1 MNNNIP
7 FLPGGIEQYNLLK
20 KNVDLKDKIVLI
32 LGFGTDTV
40 ALQMTAYA
48 KAVIIAVSSNEEL
61 IATRMKMQGKQKIS
75 VRLMSFDLTD
85 FNDEAVDVIFAQG
98 TFSNDRRNKILK
110 EVFRIL
116 KPDGYLCSG
125 EIVALREEIPP
136 FVKDIWERAGMSCL
150 FTNDI
155 EKTYTEKNFKLIT
168 SKDLN
173 FTLKSY
179 YNDASVIIKNGMKN
193 IYVDDL
199 KIQKKFIAQLQHEV
213 NAYLKLGGHKFIGFK
228 TLLFSKVVNEEE

>member
-20 KNVDLKDKIVLI
+20 KNTDLKDKIILI
-32 LGFGTDTV
+32 LGFGTDPV

-48 KAVIIAVSSNEEL
+48 KSVIIAVSGNEEL
-61 IATRMKMQGKQKIS
+61 IATRFKMQGKQKIS
-75 VRLMSFDLTD
+75 VRLMSFDVTD
-85 FNDEAVDVIFAQG
+85 FNDEAVDVVFAQG
-98 TFSNDRRNKILK
+98 TFSNDKRNKILK
-110 EVFRIL
+110 EVYRIL
-116 KPDGYLCSG
+116 KPDGFLCSG

-150 FTNDI
+150 FTGEI
-155 EKTYTEKNFKLIT
+155 EKSYTDKNFKLIAA
-168 SKDLN
+168 KDLN

-179 YNDASVIIKNGMKN
+179 YNDASVIIKNGMKFIN
-193 IYVDDL
+193 ADDL

-228 TLLFSKVVNEEE
+228 SLLLSKVMNEEE